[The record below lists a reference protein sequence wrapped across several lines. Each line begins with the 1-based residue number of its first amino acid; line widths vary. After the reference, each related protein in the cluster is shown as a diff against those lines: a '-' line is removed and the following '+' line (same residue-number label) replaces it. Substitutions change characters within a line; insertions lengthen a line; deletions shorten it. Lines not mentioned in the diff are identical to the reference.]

1 MKMKSVMRL
10 TLVVALLAMSAGMI
24 VYSVK
29 SVRYHVG
36 EDRISEL
43 TMNVW
48 SLSEGV
54 VRDSSGNLAY
64 RDAMI
69 NTDNRP
75 CVQVASA
82 DLSVAISAMQST
94 LITATPAKKP
104 VVKPVVKPAVKKPV
118 ATKPAAKKSVV
129 KKPVVE
135 KPVVKAPPKKKAPKK
150 PNPNADCPT

>member
-1 MKMKSVMRL
+1 MKSVMRL

-36 EDRISEL
+36 QDRISEL

-48 SLSEGV
+48 SLSEGI
-54 VRDSSGNLAY
+54 VRDGSGNLAY

-75 CVQVASA
+75 YVQVASA
-82 DLSVAISAMQST
+82 NLSVAISAMQSAA
-94 LITATPAKKP
+94 ITATSAKKP
-104 VVKPVVKPAVKKPV
+104 AVKAAVKPAVKKPV
-118 ATKPAAKKSVV
+118 ATKLAAKKTVV
-129 KKPVVE
+129 KKPAVK
-135 KPVVKAPPKKKAPKK
+135 KPAAKTPPKKTAPK
-150 PNPNADCPT
+150 PDPNAACPT